1 MPRLSRSLG
10 LTALMLGTLTAAA
23 QEGAV
28 VREISP
34 ERTEEILTKHGVKDF
49 RKTASP
55 KGKGELWYDYKQG
68 GFSIRLYWFQG
79 KDLMLDCIFDA
90 VPLETVNLWNSR
102 AKFSRC
108 NLQKGEKGAF
118 TALESNLDL
127 LGGVTEGTVLHF
139 LDNFQEELRNFQTF
153 LIERIPV
160 QEEVV
165 HRKFPEESLDALLK
179 NLKIEYE
186 KKNLGAAV
194 LYFFGRRGHRVQ
206 LTSLGG
212 TDLVLSASFPPLPLE
227 KVNRYNHDRKFIRVA
242 NVSVKDQ
249 QVTSLQ
255 ANLDCTGGVTESI
268 VRHFLL
274 VFGDEVEAFE
284 RYAGKKGE

>member
-1 MPRLSRSLG
+1 MPILRRILCLAALLAPSSAWVQESPVFKELS
-10 LTALMLGTLTAAA
+10 T
-23 QEGAV
+23 
-28 VREISP
+28 
-34 ERTEEILTKHGVKDF
+34 ERTEALLTRHGVKDF
-49 RKTASP
+49 RKTPSP
-55 KGKGELWYDYKQG
+55 KGKGEIWYDFKQG
-68 GFSIRLYWFQG
+68 GFSLRLYWFQG

-90 VPLETVNLWNSR
+90 IPLETVNLWNSR

-153 LIERIPV
+153 LIERTPV
-160 QEEVV
+160 PEEVV
-165 HRKFPEESLDALLK
+165 FEKVSEKDLDGLLE
-179 NLKIEYE
+179 NLKIEFE
-186 KKNLGAAV
+186 KKTVGEAV
-194 LYFFGRRGHRVQ
+194 VYLFGRRGHRVQ

-212 TDLVLSASFPPLPLE
+212 ADLVLSASFPPLTLE

-242 NVSVKDQ
+242 NVAVGEQ
-249 QVTSLQ
+249 EVTSLQ
-255 ANLDCTGGVTESI
+255 ANLDCTGGVTPSI

-274 VFGDEVEAFE
+274 VFGDEVEAFA
-284 RYAGKKGE
+284 RYAAGKAE